1 MASSAYDQSIRNSLV
16 SKGVDNSKIGYNNG
30 YVTIDGNNF
39 QKADKNYNGT
49 AFTNANNFNNAWNA
63 YSQSQSKATA
73 PAAASPATAPSGMV
87 GVRNSLQSSGYDP
100 NSIGYNNGMVT
111 VNNQPFVTPSANVGG
126 SAYVS
131 PSTYNS
137 ALGNYRI
144 NDLTNQVVNNTKLPD
159 NTYTPQIDQL
169 IQQLQGLSK
178 NQQTVDPYSTPEY
191 TAYQAQA
198 DRRSQKGIRAA
209 QESLG
214 SSGFGR
220 STALGERSQGIQ
232 NEQTEYLETQVIPQ
246 IIAANQAKQQQEYQN
261 LYNLLTPL
269 MSQQGY
275 ADNRSQTE
283 LGNVINALGAV
294 TSEQQ
299 RGYDNRRADAAL
311 TGNYLTPDQQNA
323 IDTLLGLKQQAE
335 SPTITR
341 QQRAALSSQADTI
354 RSQLQALGLDPTAL
368 GANVSAADASKASIG
383 RTLAGQQLDQQA
395 SQQQWENRFNYGQA
409 IGQFANGQ
417 KTLQAEQLAYQKARD
432 AIADKQWQAKFD
444 EDVRQY
450 GLGYGLQQ
458 LSQSDDAAYRQ
469 AQLALSQDDN
479 ARQWVQLDY
488 QQSQPGAGQKYVG
501 MSANQVLD
509 NIKALYTE
517 PVMVQDPDYP
527 NNPNALKKSGEQ
539 LTKDPTKRTEMF
551 EAVVDA
557 GLSEAETKQVLLGL
571 GYTMKDIEARIKQY
585 SGN

>member
-16 SKGVDNSKIGYNNG
+16 SKGIDNSKIGYSNG
-30 YVTIDGNNF
+30 YVTVDGNNF

-49 AFTNANNFNNAWNA
+49 AFTNANNFNNAWNT
-63 YSQSQSKATA
+63 YSQSQNKVSA
-73 PAAASPATAPSGMV
+73 PAAPSSVPSGMV
-87 GVRNSLQSSGYDP
+87 GVRSSLQSSGYNP
-100 NSIGYNNGMVT
+100 SSIGYNNGMVT

-144 NDLTNQVVNNTKLPD
+144 GDLTNQVVNNTKLPE

-169 IQQLQGLSK
+169 IQQLQDFSR

-198 DRRSQKGIRAA
+198 DRRSQQGIRAA

-220 STALGERSQGIQ
+220 STALGERSQSIQ

-261 LYNLLTPL
+261 LYSLLSPL

-275 ADNRSQTE
+275 ADNRAQTE
-283 LGNVINALGAV
+283 LGNVINALNTV

-299 RGYDNRRADAAL
+299 RGLDNRRADAAL
-311 TGNYLTPDQQNA
+311 TGNYLTPEQQSA

-335 SPTITR
+335 APTVTR
-341 QQRAALSSQADTI
+341 QQRAALSTQADTV
-354 RSQLQALGLDPTAL
+354 RNQLQALGIDPTAL
-368 GANVSAADASKASIG
+368 GANVSSAQARQSGVG
-383 RTLAGQQLDQQA
+383 RTLAGIASDRQGQEQQFNQGLATRQQDTA
-395 SQQQWENRFNYGQA
+395 EKQYTE
-409 IGQFANGQ
+409 QF
-417 KTLQAEQLAYQKARD
+417 AYQKARD
-432 AIADKQWQAKFD
+432 AITDQRWQTEFD
-444 EDVRQY
+444 ENVRQY
-450 GLGYGLQQ
+450 GLNYGLQS
-458 LSQSDDAAYRQ
+458 LSQENDQAYRQ
-469 AQLALSQDDN
+469 AQLALAQDDN
-479 ARQWVQLDY
+479 LRSWTQLDY
-488 QQSQPGAGQKYVG
+488 DQSQPSASKYVG
-501 MSANQVLD
+501 MTANQVLD

-517 PVMVQDPDYP
+517 PVMVQDPDWP
-527 NNPNALKKSGEQ
+527 NDPTKKIESGKQ

-557 GLSEAETKQVLLGL
+557 GLSEAETKQVLISL
-571 GYTMKDIEARIKQY
+571 GYNMKDIESRVKQY
-585 SGN
+585 PN

>member
-16 SKGVDNSKIGYNNG
+16 SKGIDNSKIGYSNG
-30 YVTIDGNNF
+30 YVTVDGNNF

-49 AFTNANNFNNAWNA
+49 AFTNANNFNNAWNT
-63 YSQSQSKATA
+63 YSQGVNKAPST
-73 PAAASPATAPSGMV
+73 PAAGTTTAPSGMV

-111 VNNQPFVTPSANVGG
+111 LNNQPFVTPSANVGG
-126 SAYVS
+126 TTYVS

-144 NDLTNQVVNNTKLPD
+144 GDLTNQVVNNTKLPD

-169 IQQLQGLSK
+169 IQQLQDYSK
-178 NQQTVDPYSTPEY
+178 NQQQVDPYSTPEY
-191 TAYQAQA
+191 AAYQAQA
-198 DRRSQKGIRAA
+198 DRRAQQGIRSA

-232 NEQTEYLETQVIPQ
+232 NEQTQYLETQVIPQ

-261 LYNLLTPL
+261 LFGLLSPL
-269 MSQQGY
+269 MNQQGY
-275 ADNRSQTE
+275 ADNRAQTE
-283 LGNVINALGAV
+283 LGNVINALGTV

-299 RGYDNRRADAAL
+299 RGLDNSRADAAL
-311 TGNYLTPDQQNA
+311 TGNYLTPDQQSA

-335 SPTITR
+335 SPTVTK
-341 QQRAALSSQADTI
+341 QQRAALSTQADTI
-354 RSQLQALGLDPTAL
+354 RNQLQALGIDPTSF
-368 GANVSAADASKASIG
+368 GANVSSAQARQSGVG
-383 RTLAGQQLDQQA
+383 RTLSGIASDRQGQEQQFNQQQQLEA
-395 SQQQWENRFNYGQA
+395 V
-409 IGQFANGQ
+409 
-417 KTLQAEQLAYQKARD
+417 AYQKARD
-432 AIADKQWQAKFD
+432 AIADKQWQTKFD

-458 LSQSDDAAYRQ
+458 LSQSDDSAYKQ

-479 ARQWVQLDY
+479 SRAWLNY
-488 QQSQPGAGQKYVG
+488 EQSLSATPESKYNG
-501 MSANQVLD
+501 MSANQIYDAVLKSFTKPVLD
-509 NIKALYTE
+509 KDGFATDQSALASDSASKEQMYQQ
-517 PVMVQDPDYP
+517 VMGSGLPDGQDT
-527 NNPNALKKSGEQ
+527 Q
-539 LTKDPTKRTEMF
+539 
-551 EAVVDA
+551 V
-557 GLSEAETKQVLLGL
+557 LSLLGL
-571 GYTMKDIEARIKQY
+571 TAKEVAAYDKKYGVS